1 MADWATIGVR
11 FALYADLML
20 LFGLPLFGLYAPGG
34 RDSIGARR
42 WLLSALALA
51 GIGLSL
57 LSITI
62 MTAGMAGVALKEVDP
77 DAIRMMVTDTPMGHA
92 WVVRLAALVALVVLI
107 FFRHRAIVG
116 ASLLGG
122 IALASLAWTGHGA
135 AGEGSAGTIQLI
147 GDVAHLLSA
156 AAWIGAL
163 MGLGAMVF
171 AGDDPIKAHRA
182 LDSFSRTGSLIVGL
196 VIASGLVNSLYLVGV
211 RHLAGLPAT
220 PYGRLLIVKLLLFA
234 AMLGLAALNRFRL
247 TPALALTAEQPPS
260 FAALRV
266 SLTIEAGAATAIL
279 ALVAW
284 LGTLEPPMSM

>member
-1 MADWATIGVR
+1 MTDWATIGVR
-11 FALYADLML
+11 FALYADVML
-20 LFGLPLFGLYAPGG
+20 LFGVPLFWLYAPDG

-42 WLLSALALA
+42 GLLSALALT

-57 LSITI
+57 LSIAI
-62 MTAGMAGVALKEVDP
+62 MTAAMAGVALAEVDP

-92 WVVRLAALVALVVLI
+92 WVVRLAALAAFLGLI
-107 FFRHRAIVG
+107 LLRPRAIVG
-116 ASLLGG
+116 IAVLGG

-135 AGEGSAGTIQLI
+135 AGEGSAGTIQLVA
-147 GDVAHLLSA
+147 DVAHLLAA

-163 MGLGAMVF
+163 IGLGAMVF
-171 AGDDPIKAHRA
+171 AGDDPQKAHRA
-182 LDSFSRTGSLIVGL
+182 LDSFSRAGSLIVGL

-211 RHLAGLPAT
+211 QHLVDLPAT

-234 AMLGLAALNRFRL
+234 GMLGLAALNRFRL
-247 TPALALTAEQPPS
+247 TPALAADEPPS
-260 FAALRV
+260 FGVLRL
-266 SLTIEAGAATAIL
+266 SLTLEAGAATAIL